1 MHPADWIVLG
11 LYLAATVGIGVLL
24 GRLVKTPADLFAA
37 GGRSPWWASGLSAF
51 MTMYRDHPMESVLMT
66 HPEDVVPVMVRDF
79 DLVDGDG
86 RVLVEVRDHRSAR
99 FVHRI
104 AEPLVA
110 QELMLR
116 IHATHGA
123 PAAVFRIR
131 VLG

>member
-1 MHPADWIVLG
+1 
-11 LYLAATVGIGVLL
+11 
-24 GRLVKTPADLFAA
+24 
-37 GGRSPWWASGLSAF
+37 
-51 MTMYRDHPMESVLMT
+51 
-66 HPEDVVPVMVRDF
+66 MVRDF